1 MTDNIPNQVEEIV
14 DEVKLLTPSL
24 EWPPVLKKGEKIR
37 FKGGFNRDI
46 WMRKN
51 IVIAFCTILAILCL
65 TIVFQ
70 APVSAEGLIFV
81 AILTCIGIAITY
93 FMYRNQKFIITDRA
107 VYVNRGRPM
116 LISSARK
123 IVGVGATVRLTGRW
137 GVGLTLLGVENAS
150 EIRKV
155 LQGRSV

>member
-1 MTDNIPNQVEEIV
+1 MSDNIPNQVETIV
-14 DEVKLLTPSL
+14 DDVKRITPSAD
-24 EWPPVLKKGEKIR
+24 WPPVLKEGETVR
-37 FKGGFNRDI
+37 FKGGFNADI

-51 IVIAFCTILAILCL
+51 IMIAVCTVTAILGL
-65 TIVFQ
+65 TIIFGT
-70 APVSAEGLIFV
+70 PVSVEGLIFV

-93 FMYRNQKFIITDRA
+93 LMYRNQKFIITDRA

-116 LISSARK
+116 LITSARK

-155 LQGRSV
+155 LQGRAV